1 MSSGGSRFGGLAPGG
16 GHKSGLC
23 LNCSRNLFCLVSIL
37 VPVGTP
43 HFCCFFTSLDTLPTC
58 QLYMSLLLLHPAW
71 DQSLPLWAPRLT
83 CFSHCSICSA
93 SQHWPL
99 HILSWGAHI
108 YLQIILEHERLYC
121 SWIFLVL
128 NIPFHIVVMCHQET
142 SWLEVIC
149 RKTGYRPF
157 CPPHVTRRSCVLHH
171 LRLSPFYALY
181 FPGPRRSVL
190 NLNQFWFCRQ
200 SQGLVLSLSHILVY
214 GWSPPARVN
223 MGSSSILFLSGC
235 WCGADN
241 EEAPLEQ
248 SISVGVSQVR
258 TPRQVCL
265 PRRPTPV
272 RYVA

>member
-1 MSSGGSRFGGLAPGG
+1 MAA
-16 GHKSGLC
+16 
-23 LNCSRNLFCLVSIL
+23 
-37 VPVGTP
+37 T
-43 HFCCFFTSLDTLPTC
+43 
-58 QLYMSLLLLHPAW
+58 
-71 DQSLPLWAPRLT
+71 APRDPAQRLVRPSYT
-83 CFSHCSICSA
+83 RTMDTACFSNS
-93 SQHWPL
+93 
-99 HILSWGAHI
+99 LSTCCG
-108 YLQIILEHERLYC
+108 C
-121 SWIFLVL
+121 WIFLVL

-272 RYVA
+272 SPRSSTLERNTSEAEPHL